1 MNRLSRL
8 RWALL
13 ILFSAL
19 FLVGAVMSLRLI
31 RQSGKEQR
39 AFEDL
44 SALVETSVPAEGNA
58 GDPSAHAASQPDE
71 ESKESGTPSP
81 YLPLKQQNPDFY
93 GWLYIE
99 GTRIDYPVMYT
110 PESPQYY
117 LHRAFDGTSAYSG
130 VPFRAEDCFDG
141 GMNDLIYGHN
151 MNNGTMFHDLLKYAD
166 EDFYREHPM
175 VQFDTMEGSGRYEVL
190 AAFYSEVYEKEEEG
204 VFRYYQYTDLS
215 DPEHYDEY
223 LDRVE
228 EVALYDTGVTA
239 QFGDQLLTLTTC
251 SYHTD
256 NGRFVLVARRME
268 N

>member
-1 MNRLSRL
+1 
-8 RWALL
+8 
-13 ILFSAL
+13 
-19 FLVGAVMSLRLI
+19 
-31 RQSGKEQR
+31 
-39 AFEDL
+39 
-44 SALVETSVPAEGNA
+44 
-58 GDPSAHAASQPDE
+58 
-71 ESKESGTPSP
+71 
-81 YLPLKQQNPDFY
+81 
-93 GWLYIE
+93 
-99 GTRIDYPVMYT
+99 
-110 PESPQYY
+110 
-117 LHRAFDGTSAYSG
+117 
-130 VPFRAEDCFDG
+130 
-141 GMNDLIYGHN
+141 
-151 MNNGTMFHDLLKYAD
+151 
-166 EDFYREHPM
+166 M